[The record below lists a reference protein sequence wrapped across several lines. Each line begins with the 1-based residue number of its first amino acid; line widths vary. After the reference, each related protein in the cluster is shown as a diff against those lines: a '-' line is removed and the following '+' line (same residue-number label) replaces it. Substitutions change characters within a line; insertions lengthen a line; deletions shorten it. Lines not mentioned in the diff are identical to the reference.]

1 MEGVAYKYKIKNTLD
16 RVARV
21 ITAAF
26 LHQATA
32 LNICFLAVAV
42 EKVFRSKN

>member
-1 MEGVAYKYKIKNTLD
+1 MEEVAYKIKNTLD
-16 RVARV
+16 RVAGV
-21 ITAAF
+21 LTTTF

-32 LNICFLAVAV
+32 LTICFLAVAV